1 MAGSM
6 PYVEKSQGRYQSR
19 FRSDICVSNF
29 LARELD
35 SESTWSIAANLPSL
49 MSQPQSIWTLA
60 KKYRLTNS
68 SPPAKRIGMR
78 GQQASLL
85 RSMKKSVIV
94 MIKKLLSIFRN
105 SSPVNPKPEVTQP
118 VVESSQ
124 SEERPLVRWLTKED
138 PENPFVLEGFDCYG
152 FTSSMLSTTKDQ
164 DVARSFLALRSED
177 GQALRDTLPEDGVEI
192 PCLLSYAFGG
202 ETRDG
207 ILFKS
212 AVMEEK
218 WDIYLYDNRVYFCR
232 SWTGTLAFVAELAQD
247 DNAFR
252 MSRVWAPGSNDSA
265 MSVRQ
270 VDYLVKSH
278 LYKRRVP
285 HPLPDELERDPDV
298 VAMYSFSQYGRLC
311 CFGSYEDT
319 LGSAMLKTDVGND
332 IAVRAQN

>member
-1 MAGSM
+1 
-6 PYVEKSQGRYQSR
+6 
-19 FRSDICVSNF
+19 
-29 LARELD
+29 
-35 SESTWSIAANLPSL
+35 
-49 MSQPQSIWTLA
+49 
-60 KKYRLTNS
+60 
-68 SPPAKRIGMR
+68 
-78 GQQASLL
+78 
-85 RSMKKSVIV
+85 

-278 LYKRRVP
+278 LYKRRVL

-319 LGSAMLKTDVGND
+319 LGIAMLKTDVGND
-332 IAVRAQN
+332 IAVRSPN